1 MDMEMVILMSEEEFE
16 KYIDVLGDEVMCKF
30 LELDEVQMEHFDS
43 KLTKLIMDRKN
54 KLCPPIL

>member
-1 MDMEMVILMSEEEFE
+1 MEMVILMSEEEFE